1 MSQLYWSSTMKID
14 ELIVFINDIIKNINY
29 IKLDKDNNH
38 EDSIKDYKLFAI
50 KYFWRVYHL

>member
-1 MSQLYWSSTMKID
+1 MKID

-29 IKLDKDNNH
+29 IKLDKYNNY